1 MYDHNIGLK
10 SDRTKI
16 HMLILP
22 LTSYVLLDKLQD
34 LSDTQFPYL
43 KMEIIKFT

>member
-10 SDRTKI
+10 SDRTEI

-22 LTSYVLLDKLQD
+22 LTSYVLLDKLHY
-34 LSDTQFPYL
+34 LSEAQFPYL
-43 KMEIIKFT
+43 KMGIIKFT